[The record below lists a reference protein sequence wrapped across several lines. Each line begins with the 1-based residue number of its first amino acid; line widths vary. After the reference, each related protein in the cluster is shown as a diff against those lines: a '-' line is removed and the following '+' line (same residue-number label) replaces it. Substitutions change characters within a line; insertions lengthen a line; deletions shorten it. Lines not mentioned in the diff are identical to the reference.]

1 MKQTLSF
8 LHKFCWQFVGVF
20 AFFALLLMWGTWF
33 TRAQESGNLF
43 YTYFAL
49 FPLFF
54 VLMPAAF
61 GMSMRY
67 YLELCISFGAVRKS
81 VFWAL
86 QLLCHLLFVAMLL
99 IGLGMELFAALFLP
113 AEKMWNVYSLLDP
126 ATLPISCLLSLAF
139 VQGGICLGRVKQTKL
154 MGIIMG
160 VTFGLFGAYIGVSTG
175 AVMGTQ
181 YAFIDPTK
189 AWYWWLCGGLCAAI
203 IGLFILAR
211 RLYQKAAVSI

>member
-43 YTYFAL
+43 YTYFAI

-86 QLLCHLLFVAMLL
+86 ELLTHLLFVAMLL

-113 AEKMWNVYSLLDP
+113 AEKMWGVYSLLDP

-139 VQGGICLGRVKQTKL
+139 VQGGICLGRVKQSKM
-154 MGIIMG
+154 MGIILG
-160 VTFGLFGAYIGVSTG
+160 VTFGIFGAYIGVSTG

-181 YAFIDPTK
+181 RALVDPATP
-189 AWYWWLCGGLCAAI
+189 WYWLLCGVLCAAI
-203 IGLFILAR
+203 IGLFMLAR
-211 RLYQKAAVSI
+211 RLYQKATVSI